1 MYTCFSRLSQG
12 LAMTKYSVVLTA
24 AVGMQALYDLHKRE
38 YFHRDLKPLNVV
50 VSGWSAEKLRGT
62 LVDWAS
68 ARHKDEG
75 VSICSACKSQ
85 LVFA

>member
-1 MYTCFSRLSQG
+1 MF
-12 LAMTKYSVVLTA
+12 
-24 AVGMQALYDLHKRE
+24 DLHKRG

-68 ARHKDEG
+68 ASHKDRG
-75 VSICSACKSQ
+75 MCTFSWVQ
-85 LVFA
+85 LSLTVYMGFAAYHVDDYGFAVKIVVYAHTCAGLLH